1 MIGRTIDG
9 RYELEAELGR
19 GATGIVYRAKQRSVH
34 DRVVA
39 LKLIEPML
47 LGNPTSVKR
56 FENESKAI
64 ASLRHPSTIKL
75 YDVGR
80 DEDGR
85 LFIVMELVEGAS
97 LQDALADGPLSL
109 ERTLR
114 ILTAIVGAL
123 GEAHSK
129 GIVHRDLKAS
139 NVMLETFED
148 QELVKV
154 LDFGLAKMADTKL
167 TAPTQICG
175 TPGYM
180 APEQSLGAPVD
191 AKADLFSVGALAY
204 LLLTGAPPFSGED
217 ADEIMA
223 DTLQRDPPP
232 LHTVAQVPHALSQ
245 LVQSLLA
252 KHPDDRPE
260 NAETVRA
267 QLAKIA
273 ATPARAESDPSEIV
287 DATKITAT
295 QQIPAQSPPR
305 APQTKSPRRRGQTL
319 GRGPWLALFF
329 VAALAGFSIVVS
341 GLSLWTP

>member
-64 ASLRHPSTIKL
+64 AGLRHPSTIKL

-85 LFIVMELVEGAS
+85 LFIVMELVEGPS
-97 LQDALADGPLSL
+97 LQDALTDGPLSL
-109 ERTLR
+109 QRALR
-114 ILTAIVGAL
+114 ILIAIVGAL

-223 DTLQRDPPP
+223 DTLERDPPP
-232 LHTVAQVPHALSQ
+232 LHSVAQVPQALSQ
-245 LVQSLLA
+245 LVQALLA

-273 ATPARAESDPSEIV
+273 APARAEPDPSEIV
-287 DATKITAT
+287 GPTKITAT
-295 QQIPAQSPPR
+295 QRPPAQSPPK
-305 APQTKSPRRRGQTL
+305 APPKKSPRRRGQTL

-329 VAALAGFSIVVS
+329 VAALAGFSIVVG